1 MPRALSMYRTVVT
14 PGDRVKFF
22 ERVQSREA
30 HYKSA
35 GCQFWLFEEAAL
47 SGAFIEFTEAP
58 DAATL
63 KAAHLAAVN
72 PPLDPSRIYTQVDL
86 GDVVAGLPPA
96 AERGR

>member
-1 MPRALSMYRTVVT
+1 MPRALSMHRTVVT

-22 ERVQSREA
+22 ERVKAREA
-30 HYKSA
+30 HYLAS

-63 KAAHLAAVN
+63 KGAHSTAAE
-72 PPLDPSRIYTQVDL
+72 PPLDPARIYTLVEL
-86 GDVVAGLPPA
+86 S
-96 AERGR
+96 